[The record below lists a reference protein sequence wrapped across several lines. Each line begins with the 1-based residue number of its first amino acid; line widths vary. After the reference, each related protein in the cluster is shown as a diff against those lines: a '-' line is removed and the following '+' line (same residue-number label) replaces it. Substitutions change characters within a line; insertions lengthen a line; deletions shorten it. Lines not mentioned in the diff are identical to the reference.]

1 MQKIVQ
7 SEADAF
13 LAKKQRRR
21 LWTKVVSVLG
31 CVVVFCTTY
40 ALILPAITAE
50 KTTCGLEEHTHTEEC
65 YAPLPEEPQTVL
77 NCTVET
83 LDVHSHTAACYD
95 AEGNLIC
102 GLADYVAHSH
112 DENCYNAEGELVC
125 TLPENPGHVHTE
137 ACYAPIE
144 EGHVHDDACYEL
156 QQGELICGLEEN
168 DEHQHSEDCYEQ
180 LKVLVCPLAEQAPV
194 QPELICGQPE
204 TITHQ
209 HTESCFETVEPV
221 RELICELP
229 EHVHSETCY
238 DDELTPGDPTADLE
252 TAADWEASFSSVTLT
267 GEYREDLVAI
277 AESQLGYHESTLNFI
292 INEAGVVNGYTRYGQ
307 WFGIPYGDWCAMFVS
322 FCLRYAEVP
331 NFPFHSRCNAWI
343 EALDSE
349 EYGLYRQAGDYEPEP
364 GDVIFFDLDGDKAA
378 EHVGIVAELIEP
390 TETEP
395 ARLRTIEGNAGD
407 AVRSITY
414 EADSDLIL
422 GFGVLPE
429 KEAGYSCEKVSHLHT
444 DYCYNTSPGGRL
456 LCPFEE
462 HSHSEQCFV
471 SSTASETLQQRI
483 DDLIREIDAL
493 PTNDEIED
501 TLNSYDEAGDE
512 EGYEAYY
519 LEVARQTLTAYAYYE
534 DLGPELQEQITNRDK
549 LLEMAWLWSAQTLAI
564 TDTLP
569 VYQVNTYSQAVTTI
583 AYGGSVG
590 NKVSNNSMSFTY
602 WDAIVVEKN
611 SGSGKL
617 YVAQYVTADGD
628 KRDYKATTADGFVLL
643 LYNTPVNTEVG
654 QGVTVNFDYKSASGY
669 SASGF
674 GTVQFGTNGESGA
687 AQKPEKD
694 NSSKLTVIQ
703 GANTRD
709 LIEVNLYDYGT
720 NINDLYKSNHNY
732 PGFQQEGGST
742 NVGDSFSKWQS
753 FNFGN
758 NITSDLAA
766 GIAGVTNQ
774 GGAINATTNGAN
786 SPISGAM
793 KAKLGSDG
801 YPALSDGTSLG
812 YLFSN
817 SAYAAKQNSQ
827 SINGLFLYHEDTG
840 AYTFNSREN
849 HAQFNSGSDTFTL
862 YDQILSSNFMM
873 YPFGNFLPFND
884 IVHLSAQASE
894 IDRTYLEIIANSA
907 QYKFSNS
914 AGDEYGTLATQL
926 KKFITLMD
934 NAYPSGWAGVN
945 CMNEYFK
952 ASGIPRSFSQGEDLV
967 QKLYSIDYDEPTDFY
982 FGMEMKMNFMQPK
995 GGLTGKNGQQPMVFY
1010 FTGDDD
1016 VWVYIDGVLFLDLS
1030 GIHRHVGGEID
1041 FVNGKVR
1048 YYSLDISTGD
1058 VSTTPY
1064 KTVNFSELVAASLLN
1079 EKGTFKDYSSH
1090 SFNFYYMER
1099 GSGSGVCRMNFN
1111 FPLLRKNTIS
1121 VTKELTVDEQDKLDL
1136 LGNPDFSFQVLKA
1149 DNNGNKTTEL
1159 FIGAGVNY
1167 KIYNGENEQIGT
1179 GTTDAN
1185 GVFTLKAGQRAEFE
1199 GIAENSGQYYVRE
1212 LLDTGLFEQY
1222 GAVYV
1227 DGTSQTTNYDVTV
1240 GSDTFKG
1247 LDSTVKDMSDGST
1260 VFHFS
1265 NQVTFNKLG
1274 SLEISKV
1281 LNTYPQTRSL
1291 PNFDFEVT
1299 LDGVLL
1305 PAGTTYTVDGETR
1318 TVSSA
1323 GIVTVPAG
1331 ATAKISNILAGSKF
1345 TVKETALSSAGYTVT
1360 YSGTGVTS
1368 DGTSASG
1375 TILVN
1380 SSVQVI
1386 VTNNEKGTSVDIPAE
1401 KTVSNPDGTERTF
1414 RFKLVQ
1420 VTGQNGETPVES
1432 GAELEL
1438 SLSVKDMA
1446 SGVFTLSYLEKDFS
1460 ALPATFYYKITE
1472 LADGSSIAFD
1482 ESVYVAEITV
1492 SSGEE
1497 GITAAL
1503 TKLWKDGTEVA
1514 APLQASFTNTLLRDL
1529 TVQKVVSGMET
1540 GEKFRFEI
1548 ELKNGDSPLN
1558 GTFRTTLPD
1567 GTGGEMTF
1575 TEGKAQFELGMR
1587 EVITIHGLPD
1597 GAAWTITETGAD
1609 GYLISWQIGDNNAD
1623 GASANG
1629 TVGGS
1634 NTITCTN
1641 TAVYELPD
1649 TGGAGMQQYITGGL
1663 LLITAAGLLLSY
1675 IHFKRRKE
1683 ENSSF

>member
-1 MQKIVQ
+1 MQKTVQ
-7 SEADAF
+7 SQADGY
-13 LAKKQRRR
+13 LVRKRRR
-21 LWTKVVSVLG
+21 SLWLKVVGALA

-50 KTTCGLEEHTHTEEC
+50 KTVCGLEEHIHTDEC
-65 YAPLPEEPQTVL
+65 YEIVAPDGPGELTCSPENL
-77 NCTVET
+77 G
-83 LDVHSHTAACYD
+83 VHQHTDDCYD
-95 AEGNLIC
+95 AEGTLIC
-102 GLADYVAHSH
+102 GYADYVVHSH
-112 DENCYNAEGELVC
+112 DDNCYDAGGNLVC
-125 TLPENPGHVHTE
+125 PLPEVAEHIHTEACYALVSGHVHTE
-137 ACYAPIE
+137 ACY
-144 EGHVHDDACYEL
+144 EL
-156 QQGELICGLEEN
+156 QQGALICTLEEN
-168 DEHQHSEDCYEQ
+168 ENHTHGPDCYEQ
-180 LKVLVCPLAEQAPV
+180 VAVLVCTLEEQAE
-194 QPELICGQPE
+194 PELICGKTTPLY
-204 TITHQ
+204 HQ
-209 HTESCFETVEPV
+209 HDESCFAPAEPE
-221 RELICELP
+221 RILICEIP
-229 EHVHSETCY
+229 EHTHTEACYET
-238 DDELTPGDPTADLE
+238 LTPGDPTADLE
-252 TAADWEASFSSVTLT
+252 TAADWEASLSGVVLT
-267 GEYREDLVAI
+267 GDYRTDLVAV
-277 AESQLGYHESTLNFI
+277 AQTQLGYHESTRNFI
-292 INEAGVVNGYTRYGQ
+292 IDEAGLVKGCTRYGQ
-307 WFGIPYGDWCAMFVS
+307 WYGIPYGDWCAMFVS
-322 FCLRYAEVP
+322 FCLRYAQVP
-331 NFPFHSRCNAWI
+331 NVPYNAGCATWI
-343 EALDSE
+343 NALSSE
-349 EYGLYRQAGDYEPEP
+349 EYGLYEEAGDYEPQP
-364 GDVIFFDLDGDKAA
+364 GDIIFFDLDGDKLSD
-378 EHVGIVAELIEP
+378 HVGIVAELIDQ

-395 ARLRTIEGNAGD
+395 AKLRTIEGNAGD
-407 AVRSITY
+407 TVCSVTY
-414 EADSDLIL
+414 EAGSSVIL
-422 GFGVLPE
+422 GFGRLPE
-429 KEAGYSCEKVSHLHT
+429 KETGYVCEKTAHVHSQ
-444 DYCYNTSPGGRL
+444 YCYGYDGSL

-462 HSHSEQCFV
+462 HAHSEDCLV
-471 SSTASETLQQRI
+471 SSEAPETLQQRI
-483 DDLIREIDAL
+483 DELILAIDAL
-493 PTNDEIED
+493 PTNDEIEE

-519 LEVARQTLTAYAYYE
+519 LEVSRQALTAYACYE

-590 NKVSNNSMSFTY
+590 DKVSSNMSFTY

-628 KRDYKATTADGFVLL
+628 KRGYQATTADGFVLL
-643 LYNTPVNTEVG
+643 LYNTSVNAEVG
-654 QGVTVNFDYKSASGY
+654 QGVTVNFDYKSANGY
-669 SASGF
+669 SAAGF
-674 GTVQFGTNGESGA
+674 GTVQFGTSGESGA

-720 NINDLYKSNHNY
+720 NINDLYNSNHNY

-742 NVGDSFSKWQS
+742 DVGDSFSKWQS

-786 SPISGAM
+786 SPIGGAM
-793 KAKLGSDG
+793 KANLGSDG

-817 SAYAAKQNSQ
+817 SAYATKRNSQ

-849 HAQFNSGSDTFTL
+849 HAQFNSSSDTFTL

-894 IDRTYLEIIANSA
+894 IDRAYLEMIANSA

-934 NAYPSGWAGVN
+934 NAYPSGWAGAD

-952 ASGIPRSFSQGEDLV
+952 ASGIPRSFSQGEELV

-1041 FVNGKVR
+1041 FVNGQVR

-1058 VSTTPY
+1058 VSTAPY
-1064 KTVNFSELVAASLLN
+1064 KTVNFSELVDASLLN
-1079 EKGTFKDYSSH
+1079 ENGTFKDYSSH

-1149 DNNGNKTTEL
+1149 DNNGNKTEEL

-1167 KIYNGENEQIGT
+1167 KIYNGDNEQIGT

-1199 GIAENSGQYYVRE
+1199 DIPENSGQYYVRE
-1212 LLDTGLFEQY
+1212 LLDTSLFEQY

-1274 SLEISKV
+1274 SLEVSKV
-1281 LNTYPQTRSL
+1281 LNTYPQPRSL
-1291 PNFDFEVT
+1291 PDFAFEVT
-1299 LDGVLL
+1299 LDGTLL
-1305 PAGTTYTVDGETR
+1305 PVGTPYTVGDVTKTVET
-1318 TVSSA
+1318 A
-1323 GIVTVPAG
+1323 GVITIPAG
-1331 ATAKISNILAGSKF
+1331 QTARIDNILAGSKF
-1345 TVKETALSSAGYTVT
+1345 TVKETEASGTGYTVT
-1360 YSGTGVTS
+1360 YSGSAGVTS
-1368 DGTSASG
+1368 NGTFASG

-1380 SSVQVI
+1380 SSVQVT
-1386 VTNNEKGTSVDIPAE
+1386 VTNHEKGTSVDIPVG
-1401 KTVSNPDGTERTF
+1401 KTVSNPDGTERAF

-1420 VTGQNGETPVES
+1420 VTGQNGETPVEN
-1432 GAELEL
+1432 GTELEL
-1438 SLSVKDMA
+1438 SLSVTEKA
-1446 SGVFTLSYLEKDFS
+1446 SGVFTLNYLEKDFS

-1472 LADGSSIAFD
+1472 LADSSSIAFD
-1482 ESVYVAEITV
+1482 ESVYVAQITV
-1492 SSGEE
+1492 SSGNE
-1497 GITAAL
+1497 GITAVL
-1503 TKLWKDGTEVA
+1503 TKLWKDGTEVTNSPQTA
-1514 APLQASFTNTLLRDL
+1514 FTNTLLRDL
-1529 TVQKVVSGMET
+1529 TIQKVVSGEET
-1540 GEKFRFEI
+1540 DAKFTFEI
-1548 ELKNGDSPLN
+1548 ELKNGEAPLN
-1558 GTFRTTLPD
+1558 GTFPTTLPD

-1587 EVITIHGLPD
+1587 EAITIHGLPD
-1597 GAAWTITETGAD
+1597 GVAWIITETSAD
-1609 GYLISWQIGDNNAD
+1609 GYLISWQTGDNNTE
-1623 GASANG
+1623 GASASG

-1634 NTITCTN
+1634 NTIICTN
-1641 TAVYELPD
+1641 TAAFELPE
-1649 TGGAGMQQYITGGL
+1649 TGGAGTQSYIMGGL
-1663 LLITAAGLLLSY
+1663 LFMSLSASLLLY

-1683 ENSSF
+1683 EQSSS

>member
-1 MQKIVQ
+1 MQKTVQ
-7 SEADAF
+7 SQADGY
-13 LAKKQRRR
+13 LVRKRRR
-21 LWTKVVSVLG
+21 GLWLKVVGVLA

-50 KTTCGLEEHTHTEEC
+50 KVVCGQEEHVHTDECYEVAVPEGPGELICSPENLNVHRHTDDCYGADGTLICGYVDYVVHSHDDNCFDAEGNLICSLPEAEEHVHTEECYAPVSGHVHTEDCYQLQQGELICTLEANESHTHSPDCYEQVAVLVCTLEEQAEPELICGRTTPLYHQHDESCFAAAEPELVLICEIPEHTHTEEC
-65 YAPLPEEPQTVL
+65 Y
-77 NCTVET
+77 ET
-83 LDVHSHTAACYD
+83 
-95 AEGNLIC
+95 
-102 GLADYVAHSH
+102 
-112 DENCYNAEGELVC
+112 
-125 TLPENPGHVHTE
+125 
-137 ACYAPIE
+137 
-144 EGHVHDDACYEL
+144 
-156 QQGELICGLEEN
+156 
-168 DEHQHSEDCYEQ
+168 
-180 LKVLVCPLAEQAPV
+180 
-194 QPELICGQPE
+194 
-204 TITHQ
+204 
-209 HTESCFETVEPV
+209 
-221 RELICELP
+221 
-229 EHVHSETCY
+229 
-238 DDELTPGDPTADLE
+238 LTPGDPTADLE
-252 TAADWEASFSSVTLT
+252 TAADWEAGLSGAVLT
-267 GEYREDLVAI
+267 GDCRQDLLAVAQT
-277 AESQLGYHESTLNFI
+277 QLGYHESTRNFI
-292 INEAGVVNGYTRYGQ
+292 IDEAGLVKGYTRYGE
-307 WFGIPYGDWCAMFVS
+307 WYGIPYGDWCAMFVS
-322 FCLRYAEVP
+322 FCLRYAQVP
-331 NFPFHSRCNAWI
+331 NFPYNAGCITWI
-343 EALDSE
+343 NALSSG
-349 EYGLYRQAGDYEPEP
+349 EYGLYEKAGEYEPRP
-364 GDVIFFDLDGDKAA
+364 GDIIFFDLDGDMLSD
-378 EHVGIVAELIEP
+378 HVGIVAELIEA
-390 TETEP
+390 TGTEP
-395 ARLRTIEGNAGD
+395 AKLRTIEGNAAD
-407 AVRSITY
+407 MVCSVTY

-422 GFGVLPE
+422 GFGRLPE
-429 KEAGYSCEKVSHLHT
+429 KETGYTCEKTAHAHSQ
-444 DYCYNTSPGGRL
+444 YCYGYDERL

-462 HSHSEQCFV
+462 HAHSEECLV
-471 SSTASETLQQRI
+471 SLAAPETLQQRI

-583 AYGGSVG
+583 AYGGSVR
-590 NKVSNNSMSFTY
+590 NKVSNSMSFTY

-643 LYNTPVNTEVG
+643 LYNTSVNTEVG

-914 AGDEYGTLATQL
+914 AGDEYGTLASQL

-1121 VTKELTVDEQDKLDL
+1121 VTKELTVDEQDKLGL
-1136 LGNPDFSFQVLKA
+1136 LGNPDFRFQVLRA
-1149 DNNGNKTTEL
+1149 DNDGNKTTEL
-1159 FIGAGVNY
+1159 FIGAGSNY
-1167 KIYNGENEQIGT
+1167 KIYNSDNEQIGI
-1179 GTTDAN
+1179 GSTDAN

-1212 LLDTGLFEQY
+1212 LLDAGLFEQY

-1305 PAGTTYTVDGETR
+1305 PVGATYTVDGETK

-1323 GIVTVPAG
+1323 GIITVPAG

-1345 TVKETALSSAGYTVT
+1345 TVKETDASGAGYTVT
-1360 YSGTGVTS
+1360 YSGSAGVTS
-1368 DGTSASG
+1368 NGTFASG

-1386 VTNNEKGTSVDIPAE
+1386 VTNNEKGTSVDIPAV

-1472 LADGSSIAFD
+1472 LADGNSIAFD

-1649 TGGAGMQQYITGGL
+1649 TGGAGTQSYIMGGL
-1663 LLITAAGLLLSY
+1663 LFMSLSASLLLY

-1683 ENSSF
+1683 EQISS